1 MKFRAPTSFEEILV
15 DGYMIQ
21 AEFDEAWHQ
30 ATAPIDEI
38 EFQEVAN
45 FYQVRT
51 HTGTKIR
58 NFNATRVASVIDGTW
73 YWHLHYRFNI
83 PELQAPQPYH
93 QDLMRVARTLH
104 GNGPGMFVP
113 QGNDTFEVIIIDPGQ
128 LPDIALSTS
137 LPLALAAVPHFV
149 DLAAALTAYA
159 GFRGE
164 LLQPTL
170 QGFQIGQFHIDA
182 ATRALSNTMTLMD
195 LDTDAWF
202 LSIEGQYFLE
212 AHNPPADL
220 NYEIATGNIFFAG
233 RSAYSTLIAT
243 VHEDV
248 FRWSYFDNATPHLS
262 SARAAAEIKRF
273 ALDHQIVDLL
283 RPKYPINRK
292 EELVLAAKPILGQWI
307 HTEVQLDA
315 DTTGII
321 LLYGPA
327 LNLPPLQRRVAE
339 AVLHNRVPEHL
350 NAQRALQYYA
360 QTRQVPLDHTGRGLY
375 FPDGTVL
382 ATI

>member
-51 HTGTKIR
+51 HTGAKTR
-58 NFNATRVASVIDGTW
+58 NFHATRVASVVDGTW
-73 YWHLHYRFNI
+73 YWHLQYRFDI

-93 QDLMRVARTLH
+93 QDLVRVARTLH

-113 QGNDTFEVIIIDPGQ
+113 QGNDTFEVIIIDPNQ
-128 LPDIALSTS
+128 LPTIPLSTS
-137 LPLALAAVPHFV
+137 LPLALAAVPGFV
-149 DLAAALTAYA
+149 NLEAALTAYA

-164 LLQPTL
+164 HLQPTSY
-170 QGFQIGQFHIDA
+170 GFQIGQFHIDA
-182 ATRALSNTMTLMD
+182 NSRALSNTMTLAD
-195 LDTDAWF
+195 LDADAWF

-212 AHNPPADL
+212 AHNPPTDL
-220 NYEIATGNIFFAG
+220 NYNIVTGSMFFAG
-233 RSAYSTLIAT
+233 RSVSSTLIAT
-243 VHEDV
+243 VHEDI

-262 SARAAAEIKRF
+262 SARAATEIKRF

-283 RPKYPINRK
+283 RPTYPAGRK
-292 EELVLAAKPILGQWI
+292 EELILAAKPILGQWI

-315 DTTGII
+315 HTTGIV
-321 LLYGPA
+321 LLHGPA
-327 LNLPPLQRRVAE
+327 LILPPLERRVAE

-350 NAQRALQYYA
+350 NAQRALQHYA
-360 QTRQVPLDHTGRGLY
+360 QVRQAPLDHTGRGLY